1 MLLKAQ
7 SISKSFGPVKV
18 LEDASLQ
25 INEGDRI
32 ALVGTNGAGKSTF
45 LRILLGDEKADTGE
59 LTRRTSKIGYMKQ
72 FADVDM
78 DGTVREI
85 LTGSYRY
92 VEDSRKRMA
101 EIDEAMMAGG
111 DGGWNA
117 LAEESADLESKISKF
132 DSEIE
137 GKLEGILAEIGF
149 PKDSMGRVYSSLS
162 GGERT
167 KVMLAKL
174 AVQIS
179 DCDLLML
186 DEPTSHLDID
196 TIEWM
201 ENAILSSDCAVV
213 VVSHDRYFL
222 DRIAQRTME
231 IENGKS
237 REYKGNYSA
246 YVEKKNLDIERQ
258 NKEYERYQAQ
268 KKKQEAI
275 AEQMFHDQRRYMS
288 DYKTRLM
295 VVSKI
300 EKKEKA
306 EEQKEITVKI
316 QAARKSGKNV
326 LMAENLSIGYGG
338 KTVLRNVNL
347 EIDKRDK
354 LGIFGPNGAGKSS
367 LLKAILGEIPCEGSL
382 WVAPGAKI
390 GYYSQNHENLDMNL
404 TAEEQI
410 LLAIGPDRKADARN
424 MLARFL
430 LFGDDVTRKISTL
443 SGGQRARVSMC
454 LLLHGETNLL
464 VLDEPTNYVDIQS
477 KHILEQALAEYDGTV
492 IAVTHDRYFLDTV
505 CTSVIEVAGGR
516 IKLFA
521 GTYSEMKGR
530 PNVREVVMDAD
541 EYRVLSPFTN
551 WTTGRRYAKGDRV
564 LIAPAEQK
572 SFEWALG
579 QGKLRKTGGRQRK
592 KVDVAET
599 PPKDGF

>member
-78 DGTVREI
+78 NGTVREI

-92 VEDSRKRMA
+92 VEDIRKRMA

-111 DGGWNA
+111 DVDWNA

-186 DEPTSHLDID
+186 DEPTSHQDID

-295 VVSKI
+295 MVSKI

-326 LMAENLSIGYGG
+326 LMAENLSIGYEG

-347 EIDKRDK
+347 EIDKGDK

-492 IAVTHDRYFLDTV
+492 IAVTHDRYFLDNVCDRVAEVKDGTV
-505 CTSVIEVAGGR
+505 TV
-516 IKLFA
+516 
-521 GTYSEMKGR
+521 YSGNYTDLKGK
-530 PNVREVVMDAD
+530 PEPKKTVSEGAK
-541 EYRVLSPFTN
+541 YKVLAPFTN
-551 WTTGRRYAKGDRV
+551 WVTNTKYAKGDKV
-564 LIAPAEQK
+564 TITEEEMK
-572 SFEWALG
+572 GFENAMN
-579 QGKLRKTGGRQRK
+579 QGKLK
-592 KVDVAET
+592 KL
-599 PPKDGF
+599 K

>member
-1 MLLKAQ
+1 
-7 SISKSFGPVKV
+7 
-18 LEDASLQ
+18 
-25 INEGDRI
+25 
-32 ALVGTNGAGKSTF
+32 
-45 LRILLGDEKADTGE
+45 
-59 LTRRTSKIGYMKQ
+59 
-72 FADVDM
+72 
-78 DGTVREI
+78 
-85 LTGSYRY
+85 
-92 VEDSRKRMA
+92 
-101 EIDEAMMAGG
+101 MM
-111 DGGWNA
+111 
-117 LAEESADLESKISKF
+117 
-132 DSEIE
+132 
-137 GKLEGILAEIGF
+137 
-149 PKDSMGRVYSSLS
+149 
-162 GGERT
+162 
-167 KVMLAKL
+167 
-174 AVQIS
+174 
-179 DCDLLML
+179 
-186 DEPTSHLDID
+186 
-196 TIEWM
+196 
-201 ENAILSSDCAVV
+201 
-213 VVSHDRYFL
+213 
-222 DRIAQRTME
+222 
-231 IENGKS
+231 
-237 REYKGNYSA
+237 
-246 YVEKKNLDIERQ
+246 
-258 NKEYERYQAQ
+258 
-268 KKKQEAI
+268 
-275 AEQMFHDQRRYMS
+275 
-288 DYKTRLM
+288 
-295 VVSKI
+295 VSKI

-306 EEQKEITVKI
+306 EEQKEISIKI

-326 LMAENLSIGYGG
+326 LMAENLSVGYGG

-347 EIDKRDK
+347 EVDKGDK

-367 LLKAILGEIPCEGSL
+367 LLKAILGEIPCGGSL

-390 GYYSQNHENLDMNL
+390 GYYSQNHENLDMGL
-404 TAEEQI
+404 TAEEQM

>member
-78 DGTVREI
+78 NGTVREI

-92 VEDSRKRMA
+92 VEDIRKRMA

-111 DGGWNA
+111 DVDWNA

-295 VVSKI
+295 MVSKI

-326 LMAENLSIGYGG
+326 LMAENLSIGYEG

-347 EIDKRDK
+347 EIDKGDK

-430 LFGDDVTRKISTL
+430 LFGDDVTRKINTL

-492 IAVTHDRYFLDTV
+492 IAVTHDRYFLDNVCDRVAEVKDGTV
-505 CTSVIEVAGGR
+505 TV
-516 IKLFA
+516 
-521 GTYSEMKGR
+521 YSGNYTDLKGK
-530 PNVREVVMDAD
+530 PEPKKTVSEGAK
-541 EYRVLSPFTN
+541 YKVLAPFTN
-551 WTTGRRYAKGDRV
+551 WVTNTKYAKGDKV
-564 LIAPAEQK
+564 TITEEEMK
-572 SFEWALG
+572 GFENAMN
-579 QGKLRKTGGRQRK
+579 QGKLK
-592 KVDVAET
+592 KL
-599 PPKDGF
+599 K